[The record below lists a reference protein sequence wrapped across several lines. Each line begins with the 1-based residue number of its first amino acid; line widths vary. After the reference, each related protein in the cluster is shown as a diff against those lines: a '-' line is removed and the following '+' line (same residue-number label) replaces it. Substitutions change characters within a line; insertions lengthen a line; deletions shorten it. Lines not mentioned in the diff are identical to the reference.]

1 MECYGCGKAKKHDLS
16 ILVTPPSVTCTMAKP
31 DLPKLH
37 RSCIGSKQP
46 KRSTDRC
53 KLRLPRSSYHWTTR
67 DSDGLPTALSA
78 PTWIKDIRE
87 TNTHGVMID
96 GGKPSFSWTGSG
108 RWLSALYL
116 DPGSL
121 RGLRVAVPVDW
132 VDKVQEARGL
142 ALAGSCILH
151 RLGQVERHGAM
162 DLSRCCMQP

>member
-1 MECYGCGKAKKHDLS
+1 M
-16 ILVTPPSVTCTMAKP
+16 TPPSVTCTMAKP

-46 KRSTDRC
+46 KRSTARC
-53 KLRLPRSSYHWTTR
+53 KLRLPRSSYHLTTR
-67 DSDGLPTALSA
+67 CSDGLATALSA

-87 TNTHGVMID
+87 TNTHGVMMG
-96 GGKPSFSWTGSG
+96 GGKPSVSRTGS
-108 RWLSALYL
+108 LLYL
-116 DPGSL
+116 DRGSL
-121 RGLRVAVPVDW
+121 RGLRVAVPVYW

-151 RLGQVERHGAM
+151 CLGQVERHGAM

>member
-53 KLRLPRSSYHWTTR
+53 KLRLPRSSCHLTTR
-67 DSDGLPTALSA
+67 DSDGLPTAPSA

-87 TNTHGVMID
+87 TITHGVMMD
-96 GGKPSFSWTGSG
+96 SGKPSFSRTSS
-108 RWLSALYL
+108 LLYL
-116 DPGSL
+116 DRGSL